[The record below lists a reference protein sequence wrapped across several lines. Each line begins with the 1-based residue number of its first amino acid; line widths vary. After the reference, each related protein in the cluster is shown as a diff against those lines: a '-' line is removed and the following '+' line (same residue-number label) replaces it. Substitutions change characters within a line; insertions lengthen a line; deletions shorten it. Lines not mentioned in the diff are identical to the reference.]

1 MSRRLF
7 TLTALCLPP
16 LILTQ
21 FFLAGLAIFHDGA
34 VWGLHGMLGSLIGLP
49 VLILAGL
56 PWFSHDLRPL
66 RWWSLALLLTYTLQP
81 LLASLATGSLTIL
94 AALHPP
100 NALLMTA
107 AVLVIL
113 LKLQRTRRKGNA
125 RAGQN
130 LAQSHAQKQT
140 S

>member
-1 MSRRLF
+1 MSARLV
-7 TLTALCLPP
+7 TLTALSLPA

-34 VWGLHGMLGSLIGLP
+34 VWGLHGVLGSLIGLP
-49 VLILAGL
+49 VLILVGL
-56 PWFSHDLRPL
+56 PWLSGTLRPL
-66 RWWSLALLLTYTLQP
+66 RWWSLALLLIYLLQ
-81 LLASLATGSLTIL
+81 LILVFLAAGGFSVL

-113 LKLQRTRRKGNA
+113 LKLRKARKKAKARTT
-125 RAGQN
+125 QD
-130 LAQSHAQKQT
+130 LAPSHAQKQT